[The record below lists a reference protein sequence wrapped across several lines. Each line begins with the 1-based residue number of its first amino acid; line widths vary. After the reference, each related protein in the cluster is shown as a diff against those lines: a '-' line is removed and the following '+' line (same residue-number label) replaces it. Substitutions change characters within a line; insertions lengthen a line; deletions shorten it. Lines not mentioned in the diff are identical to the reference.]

1 MKRRL
6 KKFKIGRIIRRRRA
20 VIFKKPK
27 MRQVLKP
34 KVVVPDKERPGSKRR
49 LKGLSEL
56 IALGKEKGHLT
67 FEEVNNILPVD
78 IVSSEEI
85 DEILGILGEE
95 NIKLV
100 DSEEDLVKEQPEEA
114 SVEEKKEP
122 AASVKEE
129 SSKLVQIDDP
139 VKMYLRQMGQISLLT
154 RKEEIEIAEKIKDA
168 EAKFRDTVSTL
179 KLLKHKAL
187 EVADKIIDKELNPEE
202 FLNIDPRIKGGKL
215 KKKFARLAASLRN
228 ARNASAIAK
237 PINEMNLAMSVID
250 ETVKRTEELLDEAIR
265 TDAAAA
271 RARKRKNRAELSNA
285 LKEKARIEKEL
296 GDPVA
301 EINERFMPLHM
312 M

>member
-67 FEEVNNILPVD
+67 FEEVNNILPVE

-100 DSEEDLVKEQPEEA
+100 DSEEDLIKEGHEPEEEKL
-114 SVEEKKEP
+114 EEKKEEP
-122 AASVKEE
+122 E
-129 SSKLVQIDDP
+129 
-139 VKMYLRQMGQISLLT
+139 
-154 RKEEIEIAEKIKDA
+154 KEEIVKL
-168 EAKFRDTVSTL
+168 FRQ
-179 KLLKHKAL
+179 
-187 EVADKIIDKELNPEE
+187 
-202 FLNIDPRIKGGKL
+202 R
-215 KKKFARLAASLRN
+215 
-228 ARNASAIAK
+228 
-237 PINEMNLAMSVID
+237 
-250 ETVKRTEELLDEAIR
+250 
-265 TDAAAA
+265 
-271 RARKRKNRAELSNA
+271 
-285 LKEKARIEKEL
+285 
-296 GDPVA
+296 
-301 EINERFMPLHM
+301 
-312 M
+312 